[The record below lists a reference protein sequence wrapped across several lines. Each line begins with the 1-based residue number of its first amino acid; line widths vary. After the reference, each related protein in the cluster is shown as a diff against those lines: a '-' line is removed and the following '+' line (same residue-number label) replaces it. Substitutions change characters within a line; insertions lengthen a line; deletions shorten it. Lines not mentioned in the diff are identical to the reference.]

1 METNNVLTAYFY
13 DSILGK
19 NVYGVVPKTDE
30 VECMETISE
39 MFKDLSE
46 ESKEY
51 LLVHLEML
59 KGVE

>member
-1 METNNVLTAYFY
+1 MQTNETTYFY

-19 NVYGVVPKTDE
+19 NVYGIVPKAEE
-30 VECMETISE
+30 VECMGTISE

-51 LLVHLEML
+51 LLVRLEML
-59 KGVE
+59 RGDE